1 MTYRQLVLKIL
12 EHRDK
17 LNQEVVARTFENHF
31 IKIKDLSLDNISDKL
46 LLEDSYARNTHN
58 EV

>member
-31 IKIKDLSLDNISDKL
+31 IKIKDLNLDSISDKL
-46 LLEDSYARNTHN
+46 LLEETYVRSSPN
-58 EV
+58 ES